1 MPSDFHEKLNSL
13 ECRRDTKARR
23 RINDN
28 PNTIINI
35 TAEEIEK
42 GVTLEQ
48 LNEVNTEV
56 HCYGGQLTIHGTMPD
71 FNPNARVNG
80 YKFLFQNG
88 NGSIGVKYGAV
99 DGDKKAIIAKVAKLV
114 NNGWHTHLNSQ
125 GFELCRNFYVKDETQ
140 RQTAK
145 DNTIAAMK
153 SIPGDK
159 FFGSIY
165 AYTLMYGMGYGICAD
180 IGAIPESELWSFIS
194 IMFNVD
200 ETQVIELERIQKEKE
215 IADNLAYKLQREID
229 IAAQKIKDEERSA
242 RFKLFLPTV
251 TGNKLTHIPRKTEI
265 TFCGYSSQNEII
277 TPRKWDEKGEVIDNG
292 GIPTGQFE
300 KKIITIKKRGFK
312 LCYAIGNDSY
322 PKFHQIEPGHY
333 DKWDKAC
340 AAGQVFEV

>member
-1 MPSDFHEKLNSL
+1 
-13 ECRRDTKARR
+13 
-23 RINDN
+23 
-28 PNTIINI
+28 
-35 TAEEIEK
+35 
-42 GVTLEQ
+42 
-48 LNEVNTEV
+48 
-56 HCYGGQLTIHGTMPD
+56 MPD
-71 FNPNARVNG
+71 FRPETRPNG
-80 YKFLFQNG
+80 YRSLIRNG
-88 NGSIGVKYGAV
+88 NGSIGVKYIAV
-99 DGDKKAIIAKVAKLV
+99 DAGKKAIIAKVCKLV
-114 NNGWHTHLNSQ
+114 DNGWHTHLTSQ

-200 ETQVIELERIQKEKE
+200 EVSVNELQRIADEKQ

-229 IAAQKIKDEERSA
+229 IAAQKVKDEERRA

-251 TGNKLTHIPRKTEI
+251 TGDKLTHIPRKTEI

-277 TPRKWDEKGEVIDNG
+277 TPRQWDDKGEVIDNG

-312 LCYAIGNDSY
+312 LCYAIGSDSY
-322 PKFHQIEPGHY
+322 PKYHQIEERLY
-333 DKWDKAC
+333 EKWDKAC
-340 AAGQVFEV
+340 QAGQVFEV